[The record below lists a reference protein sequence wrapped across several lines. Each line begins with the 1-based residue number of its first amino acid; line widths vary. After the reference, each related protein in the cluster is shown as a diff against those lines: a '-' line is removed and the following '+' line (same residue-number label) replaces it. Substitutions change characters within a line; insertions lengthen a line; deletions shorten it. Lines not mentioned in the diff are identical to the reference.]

1 MKHFLQTTFF
11 ATPPPAQPLQL
22 QIPGIPQIQLG
33 EATLQNA
40 LSATFVIIGAL
51 SVLFIVIGA
60 ARYATSAGDPSLT
73 KQAKETIV
81 YSVIGLVVSLS
92 AFSVVQFVL
101 GGVTG
106 S

>member
-1 MKHFLQTTFF
+1 MNIFLQSGLSV
-11 ATPPPAQPLQL
+11 PA
-22 QIPGIPQIQLG
+22 IPKVELNQSTIQ
-33 EATLQNA
+33 AA
-40 LSATFVIIGAL
+40 LSATFVVAGAL
-51 SVLFIVIGA
+51 CVLFIVIGA
-60 ARYATSAGDPSLT
+60 ARYAVSAGDPALI

-81 YSVIGLVVSLS
+81 YAVIGLVVSLS